1 MFSKQKGFASHNCL
15 AFWKQRE
22 EKKHLQEKDRQTGQ
36 VCEALESRYT
46 RWPPRCNMA
55 TTTNS
60 EKILSLYN
68 VQKFFLLTFL
78 FSCLSIQTFFC
89 EKKIKIKSQEKIRT
103 KRFVWE
109 GQHAPRRPE
118 TFIFY
123 YSQHLLCTP
132 VVHKSVWVSLEVN
145 STTVSDMLFVASVL
159 SAYMLYPLCCI
170 TFFKVPD
177 FHLQILNLYFGFL

>member
-15 AFWKQRE
+15 AFGKQRE

-55 TTTNS
+55 TITNS
-60 EKILSLYN
+60 EKYYPKAYTVFKISFWH
-68 VQKFFLLTFL
+68 FFLPISQFRH
-78 FSCLSIQTFFC
+78 FSV
-89 EKKIKIKSQEKIRT
+89 KKIKIKSQEKIRT

-109 GQHAPRRPE
+109 GQHAPKRPE

>member
-1 MFSKQKGFASHNCL
+1 MPHTIVL
-15 AFWKQRE
+15 
-22 EKKHLQEKDRQTGQ
+22 L
-36 VCEALESRYT
+36 LE
-46 RWPPRCNMA
+46 
-55 TTTNS
+55 NS
-60 EKILSLYN
+60 EKKRNTCKRRTDKQGKCVRHWNPDTHGGLQGATWQLPQTVRKYYPCTMFKISFWWH
-68 VQKFFLLTFL
+68 FFFPISQFRH
-78 FSCLSIQTFFC
+78 FSV
-89 EKKIKIKSQEKIRT
+89 KKIKIKSQEKIRT

-170 TFFKVPD
+170 TFFQVPD
-177 FHLQILNLYFGFL
+177 FHLQILKLYFEFL

>member
-15 AFWKQRE
+15 AFEKQRE

-55 TTTNS
+55 TTCTTNS
-60 EKILSLYN
+60 EKYYPYTMFKISFWNFSFFLSLN
-68 VQKFFLLTFL
+68 SDIFLW
-78 FSCLSIQTFFC
+78 
-89 EKKIKIKSQEKIRT
+89 EKIKIKSQE

-170 TFFKVPD
+170 TFFQVPD

>member
-15 AFWKQRE
+15 AFGKQRE

-60 EKILSLYN
+60 EKYYPYTMFKISFWNFSFFLSLN
-68 VQKFFLLTFL
+68 SDIFLW
-78 FSCLSIQTFFC
+78 
-89 EKKIKIKSQEKIRT
+89 KKIKIKSQEKIRT

-109 GQHAPRRPE
+109 GQHAPRRPK